1 MTDAPTD
8 LQAVVQRL
16 RSAREAGKLSRRAH
30 SNESLDR
37 MFGPLKHPVGNA
49 YPVGTELGAVF
60 AGAHTPPTVGMTITG
75 QWTPPQSLAHLPE
88 AALIALATQDLPIN
102 LVPPVVVPV
111 VALGTLLPTGY
122 PAAGAPGAGA
132 PAAGAPAVGAPASGG
147 GAAVPPT
154 VVPAAAT
161 APPASMAELS
171 AAIADL
177 RVQTATTKAAVDSM
191 SVTVGN
197 LFEQMNATNA
207 ATTQALAS
215 VQASIDDIQATH
227 AQLQA
232 AVDRQQEP
240 FKLLAT
246 SVAKAAGV
254 TLVGA
259 AVAATIRMALRRDRN
274 EVAGAA

>member
-1 MTDAPTD
+1 
-8 LQAVVQRL
+8 
-16 RSAREAGKLSRRAH
+16 
-30 SNESLDR
+30 
-37 MFGPLKHPVGNA
+37 
-49 YPVGTELGAVF
+49 
-60 AGAHTPPTVGMTITG
+60 
-75 QWTPPQSLAHLPE
+75 
-88 AALIALATQDLPIN
+88 
-102 LVPPVVVPV
+102 
-111 VALGTLLPTGY
+111 
-122 PAAGAPGAGA
+122 
-132 PAAGAPAVGAPASGG
+132 
-147 GAAVPPT
+147 
-154 VVPAAAT
+154 
-161 APPASMAELS
+161 MAELS

-246 SVAKAAGV
+246 SVAGV
-254 TLVGA
+254 TLDVGA